1 MQQALKVAA
10 DILAKQHTPSIP
22 LELLELKSELNKKYP
37 NTVTIAQLI
46 SHNPELLANFLN
58 LANTNLT
65 QEKNPIM
72 DAKVAVN
79 LLGLDEIYNLFLSS
93 VFSHILAENDYE
105 RSILQHGAKTGLA
118 AAEMSYWVFD
128 VSRTEAYIAGLM
140 QNIGAIYLYRQH
152 PESYPEMFDTQLA
165 NPVSGFQN
173 ELEHYQTSH
182 VHIGGLL
189 GKKWQIN
196 PLIYKALLFHHDMDF
211 GIKTVG
217 NSQIRHIT
225 ALTILSNYIVSVCE
239 DAHFITQELKDYR
252 DSAKPILDLPDNA
265 YSSAMAAVNK
275 WGNSNGLVSASH

>member
-10 DILAKQHTPSIP
+10 DILARQHTPSIP

-37 NTVTIAQLI
+37 NTVTVAQLI

-65 QEKNPIM
+65 QEKSPIM

-93 VFSHILAENDYE
+93 VLSHILAEDNYE

-152 PESYPEMFDTQLA
+152 PDSYPEIFDAQLA

-173 ELEHYQTSH
+173 ELERYQTSH

-196 PLIYKALLFHHDMDF
+196 ALIYKALLFHHDMDF
-211 GIKTVG
+211 GIKTVR
-217 NSQIRHIT
+217 NSQIKHLT

-239 DAHFITQELKDYR
+239 DDHFITQELKDYR

-265 YSSAMAAVNK
+265 YNSAMAAVNK
-275 WGNSNGLVSASH
+275 WGNSSGLVSASH

>member
-196 PLIYKALLFHHDMDF
+196 PLIYKALIFHHDMDF